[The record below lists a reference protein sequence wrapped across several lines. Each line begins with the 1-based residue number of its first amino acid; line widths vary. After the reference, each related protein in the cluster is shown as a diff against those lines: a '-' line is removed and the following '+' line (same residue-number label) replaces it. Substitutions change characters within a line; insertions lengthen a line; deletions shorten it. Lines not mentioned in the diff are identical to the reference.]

1 VVWEAVGL
9 GSGTFTTLFLRDVRH
24 GGPPDQLTT
33 VAEALAGFVA
43 AARTSLDIA
52 IYDFRLDDAAAADTV
67 VGALVDAAA
76 HGVAVRIGYDAGKPP
91 AQTTEAFAALGA
103 DPAPVGTQQWVTER
117 FAGTAVQLKAIRSA
131 PQLMH
136 SKFVVRDAGAGPGAV
151 WTGST
156 NFTDAAWTRQ
166 ENNVLVIAAGEV
178 AQGYAA
184 DFGQL
189 WDTGAIKG
197 TGAHLAGTASYDGVD
212 VGWDFSPGDGPA
224 LDAGLVGRIR
234 SATSRL
240 VVGSMVLTSHR
251 VLAALAAALARGVP
265 LSGVYDGG
273 QMEEI
278 AAGWKRSG
286 NTAVLADWHAV
297 ASSLARKSS
306 APYTPDGPHD
316 FMHLKVLLAD
326 DIVTTG
332 SYNFS
337 ANAERNAENQVH
349 LDDAATVAAYA
360 EYLAAVTRTYA

>member
-117 FAGTAVQLKAIRSA
+117 
-131 PQLMH
+131 
-136 SKFVVRDAGAGPGAV
+136 VRRHRGAAEGDPVRAAAHALQVRRPRRRGRAGAV